1 VERQLG
7 SPAVHLRRPHRVI
20 LAFACVLP
28 VLLTAAC
35 YRPQPTTVPL
45 RTLDAP
51 SAVPAA
57 ARAADRCLVVFLPG
71 RGDLPEDFFRQ
82 GFDRELREAGS
93 ACEVVAV
100 DAHLGYYFERSIEDR
115 LRQDVIAP
123 ARARGVDEIWLVGIS
138 LGGLGSVLYTKENP
152 QEIEGIVIL
161 APYLGEEEV
170 IDEIAAAGGLRA
182 WEPRGP
188 LERFDFRRIWQW
200 LDSSARPGPGRP
212 PIYLAYGERDRFA
225 RAHGLLAEA
234 LPPGRVITLPGR
246 HTWRTWSRLWSA
258 VLDAGVVPGRR
269 TTMLAEREGRE
280 RADAAEGMR
289 E

>member
-1 VERQLG
+1 M
-7 SPAVHLRRPHRVI
+7 
-20 LAFACVLP
+20 P
-28 VLLTAAC
+28 VLLSTAC

-51 SAVPAA
+51 VAAPAA
-57 ARAADRCLVVFLPG
+57 SRTADRCLVVFLPG

-93 ACEVVAV
+93 SCEVVAV
-100 DAHLGYYFERSIEDR
+100 DAHLGYYYERSIEDR

-138 LGGLGSVLYTKENP
+138 LGGLGSVLYTKEHP
-152 QEIEGIVIL
+152 REIEGIVML

-200 LDSSARPGPGRP
+200 LDRANPRRP
-212 PIYLAYGERDRFA
+212 PIYLAYGERDRFS
-225 RAHGLLAEA
+225 RAHALLADA
-234 LPPGRVITLPGR
+234 LPPDRVITLPGR

-269 TTMLAEREGRE
+269 TMIADREDRLLE
-280 RADAAEGMR
+280 ISVDVQNEVDRP
-289 E
+289 